1 MKPLDPF
8 EQALAADYDAGEFVS
23 LAPTAERLSRF
34 KAAASATFI
43 KDKRINIRLS
53 SPDLMDI
60 QEKAMER
67 GIPYQTFIASLLHQ
81 YASGRLVEKSV

>member
-1 MKPLDPF
+1 MKPLDTF
-8 EQALAADYDAGEFVS
+8 EHEITADYDAGEFVS

-34 KAAASATFI
+34 KAAASATFL

-53 SPDLMDI
+53 SPDLMDT

-67 GIPYQTFIASLLHQ
+67 GIPYQAFIASVLHQ
-81 YASGRLVEKSV
+81 YASGRLLEKSV